1 MELLPT
7 DQKGIII
14 MLKTLGMTVI
24 SGALLLTAG
33 CLKKETSQTLYLA
46 PDGSV
51 AWVASED
58 NVYSDETDP
67 GKRIAEEQQ
76 YIGPALVGT
85 HGVAAWACAALGPQ
99 SAVRTTI
106 LRDERPFHVVT
117 DARFRAVDRV
127 LERVFTDMGVKTSA
141 SLVREADQIRSF
153 GSASISSKSRSPSLR
168 TPVSELFDLDHFRF
182 VLTDGRFGAVTGFD
196 VTEGNGRGVVARLA
210 AARGEGV
217 RRQGHIEFA
226 LQSRTTD

>member
-1 MELLPT
+1 
-7 DQKGIII
+7 

-33 CLKKETSQTLYLA
+33 CLQKETSHTLYLA

-58 NVYSDETDP
+58 NVYSDETDL

-85 HGVAAWACAALGPQ
+85 HGIARGLAALGPQ
-99 SAVRTTI
+99 HAVRTTI

-127 LERVFTDMGVKTSA
+127 LERVFTDMGVRASA
-141 SLVREADQIRSF
+141 SLVREADRTTLR
-153 GSASISSKSRSPSLR
+153 ISLDFSRPLVER
-168 TPVSELFDLDHFRF
+168 ETPVSELFDLDHVRF

-196 VTEGNGRGVVARLA
+196 VTEGMVAVLSPQWLERA
-210 AARGEGV
+210 EKTCDAKGT
-217 RRQGHIEFA
+217 IEFA
-226 LQSRTTD
+226 LSWTTD

>member
-1 MELLPT
+1 
-7 DQKGIII
+7 
-14 MLKTLGMTVI
+14 MT
-24 SGALLLTAG
+24 
-33 CLKKETSQTLYLA
+33 
-46 PDGSV
+46 
-51 AWVASED
+51 SEE
-58 NVYSDETDP
+58 NVHSDETDP
-67 GKRIAEEQQ
+67 GKRIEEEQQ

-85 HGVAAWACAALGPQ
+85 HGVARGLAALGPQ

-141 SLVREADQIRSF
+141 SLVREADQTTLRVSF
-153 GSASISSKSRSPSLR
+153 DFSKPLVERE

-196 VTEGNGRGVVARLA
+196 VTEGMVAVLSRDWLQRA
-210 AARGEGV
+210 EKACDAKGT
-217 RRQGHIEFA
+217 IEFA
-226 LQSRTTD
+226 LSWTTD